1 MKKVSWQIVLLAS
14 LTALLGGI
22 AAGVGFFMDNP
33 GEPFAFTTLR
43 GQTVEIYGRGLYQL
57 DTLFTAAGYR
67 GQDAVAL
74 FLGVPL
80 LVIAI
85 LLYQRRSI
93 VGHLMLTG
101 LLGYFL
107 YLYSSMALGAAYN
120 PIFVVYVAAFATSLF
135 AFILSFNDAVLRLT
149 GLNVVDEVPR
159 VNLVV
164 FMFVAGAVTLFVWGG
179 PIVSAL
185 MEGVPPDRLDSYT
198 TMVTYALDLAVI
210 TPATFI
216 CASLILRKKSAGV
229 ALAVPLLT
237 LLVMLTPQIVLSTIF
252 QRQEGVPF
260 TLGEMVGP
268 VAGFVVLGGVA
279 LWLLVSVLR
288 SASRLAI
295 ET

>member
-1 MKKVSWQIVLLAS
+1 MKKVSWLIVLLAS

-22 AAGVGFFMDNP
+22 AAGVGLLMDRP

-43 GQTVEIYGRGLYQL
+43 GQTVEIYGRGLYRL

-80 LVIAI
+80 LVVAT
-85 LLYQRRSI
+85 LLYQRRSL

-107 YLYSSMALGAAYN
+107 YLYSSMALGATYN
-120 PIFVVYVAAFATSLF
+120 PIFVVYVAVFATSLF
-135 AFILSFNDAVLRLT
+135 AFILSFNDVLLRLAA
-149 GLNVVDEVPR
+149 LNISAAVPR
-159 VNLVV
+159 IALGV
-164 FMFVAGAVTLFVWGG
+164 FMFAAGAVTLFVWGG
-179 PIVSAL
+179 PIVTAL
-185 MEGVPPDRLDSYT
+185 MAGVPPDRLDSYT

-216 CASLILRKKSAGV
+216 SGYLVLRRNAVGV

-237 LLVMLTPQIVLSTIF
+237 LLVMLTPQIILSTIF
-252 QRQEGVPF
+252 QQQAGVPF
-260 TLGEMVGP
+260 SVGEMVGP
-268 VAGFVVLGGVA
+268 VAGFIVLGGIA
-279 LWLLVSVLR
+279 LWLLVSILR
-288 SASRLAI
+288 SASRLV
-295 ET
+295 

>member
-1 MKKVSWQIVLLAS
+1 MKKVSWLIVLLAS

-43 GQTVEIYGRGLYQL
+43 GQTVEIYGRGLYQR

-80 LVIAI
+80 LVAAI
-85 LLYQRRSI
+85 LFYQRRSL

-135 AFILSFNDAVLRLT
+135 AFILSFNDAVVRLT
-149 GLNVVDEVPR
+149 GLSLVDEVPR

-216 CASLILRKKSAGV
+216 CASLILRKKSVGV
-229 ALAVPLLT
+229 VLAVPLLT
-237 LLVMLTPQIVLSTIF
+237 LLVMLTPQIILSTIF

-260 TLGEMVGP
+260 TVGEMVGP
-268 VAGFVVLGGVA
+268 VAGFVVLGGIA
-279 LWLLVSVLR
+279 LWLLVSILR
-288 SASRLAI
+288 SSSRLAR